1 MRNGSA
7 KPAPNRMFNQI
18 NRQMDRGGDALHR
31 VHTPQGVGRVNT
43 HNRGGLRGT
52 KAQQLQRNFDGMNRR
67 AQQGPMSQG
76 QGQQGFGFAPNSQAQ
91 LLQQMLEQQTQM
103 MAQLAAQTGMMPQNF
118 TPTGPA
124 FGNPPFNQNRSNGK
138 SLFDRVGGNG
148 RGRGRNHNHSHNNW
162 QNAPISEDATMGDD
176 ATSQH
181 SEQPTAPPAKTMCK
195 FNLFCT
201 KADCQFAHQSPA
213 APQGTLLDMDSECT
227 FGAACKNHKCVARH
241 PSPAKK
247 LEHQQMQDCKFGPYC
262 TNPACAFRHAESK
275 PCRNG
280 ADCNTPGCT
289 FFHTT
294 TECKFTPCTNARCH
308 FKHRE
313 GQKAGPGNVW
323 KAGEEGSHISERRFV
338 DEEAAEEVIIPGAA
352 PAPAH
357 EVNAG
362 EAVAS

>member
-1 MRNGSA
+1 MRNGNG

-18 NRQMDRGGDALHR
+18 NRQMDRGSDPLHR
-31 VHTPQGVGRVNT
+31 VNTPQGVGRIST

-52 KAQQLQRNFDGMNRR
+52 KGQQLQRNFDGMNRR
-67 AQQGPMSQG
+67 AQQGPMGQG
-76 QGQQGFGFAPNSQAQ
+76 QGQQFGFAQNSQTQ
-91 LLQQMLEQQTQM
+91 LLQMFEQQAQM

-118 TPTGPA
+118 TPTGPG
-124 FGNPPFNQNRSNGK
+124 FNRPYNQNHSNGK
-138 SLFDRVGGNG
+138 SLFDRVGNG
-148 RGRGRNHNHSHNNW
+148 RGRGRNHNNHNNR
-162 QNAPISEDATMGDD
+162 QNASVSEDAAMGDD

-181 SEQPTAPPAKTMCK
+181 SEQQTPARTMCK

-213 APQGTLLDMDSECT
+213 APQGTLLDMDSECS

-241 PSPAKK
+241 PSPAKR

-262 TNPACAFRHAESK
+262 TNPVCSFRHDAQSK

-280 ADCNTPGCT
+280 ADCDTPGCT

-294 TECKFTPCTNARCH
+294 TECKFTPCSNPRCH

-313 GQKAGPGNVW
+313 GQKAGASNVW
-323 KAGEEGSHISERRFV
+323 KAGEEGQHISERRFV

-352 PAPAH
+352 AAQ

-362 EAVAS
+362 EAVVG